1 MKTDRNLFLKAV
13 FSAAVLAI
21 VPLFCAAAAKAES
34 GYWSEAETLRDGVKL
49 KSLSFTEPRLMKA
62 WMMRIDL
69 RTPGIGFTTTE
80 RDGRWGEPMPDY
92 TNGVR
97 LIRTKRERTADFMM
111 RRRAAGR
118 NVEIAIN
125 TAPWGPWCPPW
136 NHKWADPG
144 RWTVSGGVEVCPAKA
159 PGKEALFVVYKD
171 GRAEITSNVA
181 EENRAAVAHV
191 HPGFTVIATNSVALV
206 GKGGKSLHPR
216 TAFGLSCDKRYL
228 FLLVVDG
235 RQPGYSLGA
244 DLNDLCDMMF
254 AAGASDAIN
263 MDGGGSTTMVVY
275 DRKQGKP
282 RMLNRHKGGWTRTV
296 ALNFGVTF
304 D

>member
-1 MKTDRNLFLKAV
+1 MTLNSFLK
-13 FSAAVLAI
+13 SALPAAS
-21 VPLFCAAAAKAES
+21 LFIAPFLCAAGDAER
-34 GYWSEAETLRDGVKL
+34 GYWKDAETLREGVMVKE
-49 KSLSFTEPRLMKA
+49 LSFVEPRLMRA
-62 WMMRIDL
+62 WMMRVDL
-69 RTPGIGFTTTE
+69 RVPGIGFVTTE
-80 RDGRWGEPMPDY
+80 RDERWGEPMPDY

-111 RRRAAGR
+111 RKRSAGR
-118 NVEIAIN
+118 NVEIAVN

-144 RWTVSGGVEVCPAKA
+144 RWTVSDGVEVCPAKT

-171 GRAEITSNVA
+171 GRAEITSSVS
-181 EENRAAVAHV
+181 EEDRSAVAHV
-191 HPGFTVIATNSVALV
+191 HPGFTVIATNSVSLV

-216 TAFGLSCDKRYL
+216 TAFGLSRDKRYL
-228 FLLVVDG
+228 FLLAVDG

-263 MDGGGSTTMVVY
+263 MDGGRSTTMVVY
-275 DRKQGKP
+275 DRKNGLP
-282 RMLNRHKGGWTRTV
+282 RILNRHKGGWTRTV
-296 ALNFGVTF
+296 ALNFGIVF
-304 D
+304 E